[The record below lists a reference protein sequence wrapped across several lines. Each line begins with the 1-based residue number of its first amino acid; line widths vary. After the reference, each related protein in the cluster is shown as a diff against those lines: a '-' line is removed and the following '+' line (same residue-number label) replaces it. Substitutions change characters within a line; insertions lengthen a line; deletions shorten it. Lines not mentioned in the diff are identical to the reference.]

1 MTVWKGL
8 PDSHQ
13 KRPLKVTTQS
23 PVEQSLASLR
33 QFIVTS
39 FVKRGSLR
47 RCSEAGGRE
56 SATSALRFSFSDVFF
71 RP

>member
-8 PDSHQ
+8 PDSRQ

-39 FVKRGSLR
+39 FVPRASLC
-47 RCSEAGGRE
+47 RCSKPVA
-56 SATSALRFSFSDVFF
+56 ADP
-71 RP
+71 RPPR